1 MVAIRRL
8 ERVLSIQD
16 IKPNPRNPRVHSNRQ
31 IDQIADSIKAFG
43 FGAPVLVD
51 ETLTLIAG
59 HGRLRAAE
67 LLGIKEIPAIELR
80 GLSAAQK
87 RALALADN
95 KMATMP
101 AGIVNSLPSSCLS
114 LLSCSSKTDWTSALR
129 AFLRPN
135 SISCRLTSKMT
146 PRIRTTRSIRAG
158 KRARRSVSAA
168 VFGFS
173 VSTACFAGIL
183 AASPIWI
190 AS

>member
-8 ERVLSIQD
+8 ERALSIRD

-80 GLSAAQK
+80 GLSAAQNE
-87 RALALADN
+87 R
-95 KMATMP
+95 
-101 AGIVNSLPSSCLS
+101 
-114 LLSCSSKTDWTSALR
+114 
-129 AFLRPN
+129 
-135 SISCRLTSKMT
+135 
-146 PRIRTTRSIRAG
+146 
-158 KRARRSVSAA
+158 
-168 VFGFS
+168 
-173 VSTACFAGIL
+173 
-183 AASPIWI
+183 
-190 AS
+190 